1 MTNSVTTGSKLKWI
15 GVGASTLLI
24 GAVLSGCG
32 GNNASTD
39 NAATTSPATG
49 NTTPSAST
57 PGSAASNSTMP
68 NSASSISS
76 TRSPSA
82 TASAASF
89 IAAAATWKQIAA
101 AKIAL
106 NNVVKSKKLSTVH
119 EAAFKVR
126 DLVKKLPAQSSGL
139 PLDKQKTLATQVK
152 NVEQL
157 AGLLDKAGDSNN
169 LQDTQDNLAG
179 LNDALDTIR
188 GLYPAGTF

>member
-1 MTNSVTTGSKLKWI
+1 MIRNTSHKVLWSGLS
-15 GVGASTLLI
+15 ATLLGI
-24 GAVLSGCG
+24 ALAGCG

-39 NAATTSPATG
+39 NAATTSPTTG

-57 PGSAASNSTMP
+57 SGSATSNSTMP
-68 NSASSISS
+68 NSTSSTSS
-76 TRSPSA
+76 TRPTGATTSA
-82 TASAASF
+82 ASAASF
-89 IAAAATWKQIAA
+89 TAAAATWKQIAA
-101 AKIAL
+101 AKVAL
-106 NNVVKSKKLSTVH
+106 KNVVQSKKLSTVH

-179 LNDALDTIR
+179 LSDALDTIR

>member
-1 MTNSVTTGSKLKWI
+1 MIRNTSHKVLWSGLS
-15 GVGASTLLI
+15 ATLLSI
-24 GAVLSGCG
+24 TLAGCS

-39 NAATTSPATG
+39 NAATTSPTTG

-57 PGSAASNSTMP
+57 SGSATSNSTMP
-68 NSASSISS
+68 NSTSSTSS
-76 TRSPSA
+76 TRPTGA

-89 IAAAATWKQIAA
+89 TAAAATWKQIAA

-106 NNVVKSKKLSTVH
+106 NNVVKSKQLSTVH

-179 LNDALDTIR
+179 LSDALDTIR